1 MFEGYYTKALWGG
14 KGVWR
19 SSRGFR
25 ADTPIM
31 PIVEKKAIFG
41 GLPWTPLKTSKLIYP
56 PNGLWYS
63 TPQTYVK
70 IKLIALLLLWFLR
83 DKPFWSV
90 SPLILYTIN
99 FEVRCRTL
107 NIQKVGFFVT
117 WWNILGQ
124 MNGIRHL
131 QKFFYDFWHN
141 SIYFDTP

>member
-1 MFEGYYTKALWGG
+1 MFEGYYTKGLWGG
-14 KGVWR
+14 KGDLGVFKGVQGRPWY
-19 SSRGFR
+19 SAFL
-25 ADTPIM
+25 AKM
-31 PIVEKKAIFG
+31 VIFG
-41 GLPWTPLKTSKLIYP
+41 GLPWTPLKTPKP
-56 PNGLWYS
+56 PYLLKGLWYS
-63 TPQTYVK
+63 TPQSYDRL
-70 IKLIALLLLWFLR
+70 KLIAKLLFPFLR
-83 DKPFWSV
+83 NKPFWSV

-131 QKFFYDFWHN
+131 QKYFYDFWHN